1 MGRESLTI
9 RDNRTDEKYELLIT
23 DGSVRAIDLRAIKID
38 ENDFGLI
45 TYDPGFSNTGSCR
58 STITY
63 IDGQKGILRYRGY
76 PIEELAEKS
85 SFLEVAYLIFNGDLP
100 DQDSLREWVL
110 KIRSNSEP
118 PKMIRKLI
126 SSFPRTADPMVMV
139 MSAVTALSTFYSQ
152 ASNLS
157 NEADREVQLL
167 KLFGHMPSIAAAAY
181 RHMAGLPFLD
191 SDPEMDFA
199 EDFLRMVFQDGT
211 EFTVN
216 PIFSHA
222 IDVLFTLHA
231 DHEQNCSANAMRS
244 VGSSL
249 PDPYLAAGSAIAAL
263 SGPLHGG
270 ANAAVV
276 KMLEEIGSK
285 DRVDSYIKRVKNG
298 EVRLMGFGHRVY
310 KNYDPRAKIIKKMA
324 DQILEVADPSPLFDL
339 ARYLEEIALNEDYFV
354 SRKLYPNVDFYSG
367 LIYRAMGFPSSMFPV
382 LFAIA
387 RTIGWISQWEEFM
400 KDPDRRIARPRQ
412 IYGGHVLRHLT

>member
-1 MGRESLTI
+1 MGKESLTI

-63 IDGQKGILRYRGY
+63 IDGEKGILRYRGY
-76 PIEELAEKS
+76 PIEELAEKA

-100 DQDSLREWVL
+100 DQNCLRKWTL

-118 PKMIRKLI
+118 PKMLRKLI
-126 SSFPRTADPMVMV
+126 SSFPPTADPMVML
-139 MSAVTALSTFYSQ
+139 MSAVTALSTLYSQ
-152 ASNLS
+152 ESNLS

-181 RHMAGLPFLD
+181 RHTVGLPFLD
-191 SDPEMDFA
+191 SDSEMDFA

-211 EFTVN
+211 EFTAN

-354 SRKLYPNVDFYSG
+354 SRNLYPNFDFYSG
-367 LIYRAMGFPSSMFPV
+367 LIYKAIGFPSSMFPV